1 MTSLNTYIDHTKL
14 GPTVSLEQIDQLIQ
28 EGLHYQFKS
37 LCVNT
42 HFVSYVSNKLKDSNV
57 LTCTVI
63 GFPHGSHTKEVKAFE
78 TKEAIQAGADEID
91 MVINNTFVKAKD
103 YQETYNDI
111 KAVVNAAKG
120 KTVKVILETCY
131 LTDEEI
137 IFACQCAKDAGANF
151 VKTSTGFGSGGAT
164 FEHVKLMKQTVQ
176 DALEVKASGGIRNR
190 EDAMKMIEAGATRLG
205 TSKGVEIMENK
216 EISNANTTY

>member
-28 EGLHYQFKS
+28 EGLQYQFKS

-111 KAVVNAAKG
+111 KAVVNAAK
-120 KTVKVILETCY
+120 
-131 LTDEEI
+131 
-137 IFACQCAKDAGANF
+137 
-151 VKTSTGFGSGGAT
+151 
-164 FEHVKLMKQTVQ
+164 
-176 DALEVKASGGIRNR
+176 R
-190 EDAMKMIEAGATRLG
+190 
-205 TSKGVEIMENK
+205 
-216 EISNANTTY
+216 

>member
-1 MTSLNTYIDHTKL
+1 MTSLNAYIDHTKL

-28 EGLHYQFKS
+28 EGLQYQFKS

-63 GFPHGSHTKEVKAFE
+63 GFPHGSHTKGAKAFE
-78 TKEAIQAGADEID
+78 TNEAIQAGADEID

-103 YQETYNDI
+103 YQETFEDI

-164 FEHVKLMKQTVQ
+164 FEHVKLMKQTVR

-190 EDAMKMIEAGATRLG
+190 EDALKMIEAGATRLG

-216 EISNANTTY
+216 EMSNANTTY

>member
-1 MTSLNTYIDHTKL
+1 MTSINTFIDHTKL
-14 GPTVSLEQIDQLIQ
+14 GSTVSLEQIDQLIQ
-28 EGLHYQFKS
+28 EGLQYQFKS

-78 TKEAIQAGADEID
+78 TNEAIQAGADEID

-103 YQETYNDI
+103 YQETFEDI

-164 FEHVKLMKQTVQ
+164 FEHVKLMKQTVR

-216 EISNANTTY
+216 EMSNANTTY

>member
-1 MTSLNTYIDHTKL
+1 MTSLNAYIDHTKL
-14 GPTVSLEQIDQLIQ
+14 GPTVSIEQIDQLIQ
-28 EGLHYQFKS
+28 EGLQYQFKS

-78 TKEAIQAGADEID
+78 TIEAIQAGADEID

-103 YQETYNDI
+103 YQETFEDI

-190 EDAMKMIEAGATRLG
+190 EDALKMIEAGATRLG

-216 EISNANTTY
+216 EMSNANTTY